1 MNLSS
6 SQITCIQFIVTCCFF
21 YMEALLHYNIG
32 KTGDMCCNYPIL
44 KDNLKIMSIIAIFSA
59 LSSVMTNLIKK
70 KLEKRENE

>member
-1 MNLSS
+1 
-6 SQITCIQFIVTCCFF
+6 
-21 YMEALLHYNIG
+21 MEALLHYNIG

-70 KLEKRENE
+70 KLEKKKNE